1 MKIRLVQLYKG
12 GVRRERAEL
21 RADPGLVGL
30 LTVRDWPAGNA
41 EGRPLK
47 MAEIHDLQPLS
58 INYPARQ
65 LTVPLFDVVLLRVT
79 ARGLLLRGFQ
89 IDSSNGPPINAAQEW
104 WCEFVERDEDRA
116 PPSKLS
122 PADLARI

>member
-1 MKIRLVQLYKG
+1 MKIRLVQLYKC
-12 GVRRERAEL
+12 GVRRQRDEL

-47 MAEIHDLQPLS
+47 MAEIHDLEPLS

-65 LTVPLFDVVLLRVT
+65 VEVPLFDVVLLRVT
-79 ARGLLLRGFQ
+79 AKGMLLRGFQ
-89 IDSSNGPPINAAQEW
+89 IDSSNGPRISAVQEW
-104 WCEFVERDEDRA
+104 WCEIIERGEGAA
-116 PPSKLS
+116 PPSKRN
-122 PADLARI
+122 PADLART